1 MAMGEGQCPVALQQA
16 FVKKKKQI
24 TLDSNISNHCS
35 PERPVYILLRNCH
48 GEVLLENLYS

>member
-1 MAMGEGQCPVALQQA
+1 MAMAEGQCPVALWQA
-16 FVKKKKQI
+16 FVKKKQI

-35 PERPVYILLRNCH
+35 PERPVYILLQNCH